1 MMINS
6 EWKMKCP
13 ERNKKKQ
20 DATNEYHSFPH
31 PTHQHNLLG
40 HHNGMLNECIRRSLH
55 IWIDLWNHIYDAQKA
70 VLQNN
75 HEIPFYFCVH

>member
-55 IWIDLWNHIYDAQKA
+55 I
-70 VLQNN
+70 
-75 HEIPFYFCVH
+75 